1 MYLEAPKKGQVE
13 GNWVI
18 DYGGATVH
26 QVNYVPDM
34 KYTHTSKI
42 RCLENRKLLEFGSP
56 LVRSSGLL
64 ARRIVKRVTPNG

>member
-1 MYLEAPKKGQVE
+1 MYFEAPKKGQVE

-26 QVNYVPDM
+26 QANYVPDM

-42 RCLENRKLLEFGSP
+42 RCLEKKYLSSV
-56 LVRSSGLL
+56 VR
-64 ARRIVKRVTPNG
+64 

>member
-26 QVNYVPDM
+26 QANYVPDM

-42 RCLENRKLLEFGSP
+42 RCLENRKLLEFGTA

-64 ARRIVKRVTPNG
+64 AREVGR